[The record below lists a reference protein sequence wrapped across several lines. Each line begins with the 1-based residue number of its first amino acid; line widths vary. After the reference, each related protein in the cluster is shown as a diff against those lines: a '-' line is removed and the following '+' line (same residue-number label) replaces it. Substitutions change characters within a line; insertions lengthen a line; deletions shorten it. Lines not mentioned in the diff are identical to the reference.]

1 MSGLNRFTLAHSGL
15 QGSLHTLDGL
25 PYVGPPNVR
34 YDMVV
39 TPLST
44 GLSPA
49 RFGALVMA
57 HINIIFYGGIGLL
70 IPRVEFGNLAQAS
83 VVLGLQIGRAHV

>member
-1 MSGLNRFTLAHSGL
+1 MSGLYHFTLSHSGL
-15 QGSLHTLDGL
+15 RGSLHTLDGL
-25 PYVGPPNVR
+25 PYVGPPNVC

-49 RFGALVMA
+49 RFGALIMA
-57 HINIIFYGGIGLL
+57 H
-70 IPRVEFGNLAQAS
+70 EFFANTKQPWYSNSTLA
-83 VVLGLQIGRAHV
+83 

>member
-1 MSGLNRFTLAHSGL
+1 MSGLYHFTLSHSGL
-15 QGSLHTLDGL
+15 RGSLHTLDGL

-49 RFGALVMA
+49 RFGALIMA
-57 HINIIFYGGIGLL
+57 H
-70 IPRVEFGNLAQAS
+70 EFFANTKQPWYSNSTLA
-83 VVLGLQIGRAHV
+83 